1 MLFLFEKMLIFMLTS
16 ISISQLPCSGGGSFT
31 FNLVL
36 LGTAQPPAWEA
47 AHDREFD
54 EWHKSKSES
63 NWTSKESKEE
73 WPWDSL
79 NSVWGN
85 DHLGSRGVMG
95 SGGVLFS
102 FLASHDQMVPQPEDW
117 SPSKDDCDQEDDSKD
132 GAEVGKK
139 CEGLDGSVELIQV
152 EHIEDSEGV
161 ETAWNLT
168 AAAACDMSFV
178 VLSWSTL
185 NDYDSGCWCLHLHWL
200 LHLNWLLHAWLL
212 HLIWVLHL
220 WFFN

>member
-1 MLFLFEKMLIFMLTS
+1 
-16 ISISQLPCSGGGSFT
+16 
-31 FNLVL
+31 
-36 LGTAQPPAWEA
+36 
-47 AHDREFD
+47 
-54 EWHKSKSES
+54 
-63 NWTSKESKEE
+63 
-73 WPWDSL
+73 
-79 NSVWGN
+79 
-85 DHLGSRGVMG
+85 MG

-168 AAAACDMSFV
+168 AAAACYISFMI
-178 VLSWSTL
+178 LLISSCL
-185 NDYDSGCWCLHLHWL
+185 NDNDSGCWCLHLHWL
-200 LHLNWLLHAWLL
+200 CHLLYWLL
-212 HLIWVLHL
+212 HLWLHRVWVLHL
-220 WFFN
+220 CFFVIKNYNKINLKRLKVINC